1 MTKPKIVVIGTA
13 SVSFGPGIVR
23 DILVHPSL
31 QGSDVV
37 LVDIDAEAL
46 EDVLA
51 FGQRLNQLT
60 GANCRLSATT
70 DRCLALPG
78 ADFVVIS
85 VAVER
90 SRLWKLDFEIPL
102 KHGIKHVLGENGG
115 PGGLSHSLRNIP
127 LLLSICH
134 DIEELAAGAW
144 VINFTNPMSR
154 LCMALS
160 WETDLKFVGLCHQ
173 IGVGYG
179 IVSRILG
186 IPREKLRLKAS
197 GINHF
202 TWIQDMRSLETGE
215 DLYSSFWE
223 KLASSNP
230 DYEPLCR
237 DLGYIF
243 GLYPAVGDTHA
254 GEYIADAWRY
264 VGTEG
269 FNFEHYEEQVRDR
282 RESIRAVTAGD
293 DEIAQEWLSRTSGER
308 AVPIMAALKDDA
320 NQYEE
325 AVNVVNRGAIPN
337 LPDDAIVEVPAIV
350 SASGVQTLQVPPL
363 PEGIAALCN
372 RQIAIQ
378 ELVVEAALTGSREIA
393 LQALVLDPVV
403 PDIETAQAVLDE
415 LLAVHAPYLA
425 QFAAQFTAQF
435 A

>member
-1 MTKPKIVVIGTA
+1 MNRPKIVVIGTA
-13 SVSFGPGIVR
+13 SVIFGPGIVR

-31 QGSDVV
+31 HGSDIV
-37 LVDIDAEAL
+37 LVDIDAQAL

-70 DRCLALPG
+70 DRCQALPG

-90 SRLWKLDFEIPL
+90 ARLWRLDFQIPL

-127 LLLSICH
+127 LLLSICR
-134 DIEELAAGAW
+134 DIEELAADAW

-186 IPREKLRLKAS
+186 IPREKLRLRAS

-215 DLYSSFWE
+215 DLYSLFW
-223 KLASSNP
+223 
-230 DYEPLCR
+230 
-237 DLGYIF
+237 
-243 GLYPAVGDTHA
+243 
-254 GEYIADAWRY
+254 
-264 VGTEG
+264 
-269 FNFEHYEEQVRDR
+269 
-282 RESIRAVTAGD
+282 
-293 DEIAQEWLSRTSGER
+293 
-308 AVPIMAALKDDA
+308 
-320 NQYEE
+320 
-325 AVNVVNRGAIPN
+325 
-337 LPDDAIVEVPAIV
+337 
-350 SASGVQTLQVPPL
+350 
-363 PEGIAALCN
+363 
-372 RQIAIQ
+372 
-378 ELVVEAALTGSREIA
+378 
-393 LQALVLDPVV
+393 
-403 PDIETAQAVLDE
+403 
-415 LLAVHAPYLA
+415 
-425 QFAAQFTAQF
+425 
-435 A
+435 